1 MKTAVYSVWSRVTK
15 MRGSPAVRNS
25 VLFAACAM
33 LAFVGLCSAQTMT
46 PSLTSSI
53 EVVRADT
60 QADRVTIITQS
71 MNFSEKD
78 AAAFWPIY
86 RKYEY
91 ERSLLDDRRVAVI
104 KSYSDKFPN
113 LTDSDAKS
121 MAQEMFDCEARL
133 AELKKRYFKK
143 FNEVL
148 PALTVTTFFQVEH
161 RLDLLVDMRVESSLP
176 PLTRPGDGA
185 SAPQPE
191 PAEN

>member
-1 MKTAVYSVWSRVTK
+1 MKTALYSVWSGARK
-15 MRGSPAVRNS
+15 MGGSPAVRNS
-25 VLFAACAM
+25 VLFATCAM
-33 LAFVGLCSAQTMT
+33 LAFAGLCSAQTMT

-148 PALTVTTFFQVEH
+148 PALKVTTFFQVEH

-176 PLTRPGDGA
+176 PLTRPGDGPI
-185 SAPQPE
+185 APQQE